1 MAWIPC
7 VRSRWSYWI
16 VADLAFRRQDEK
28 PEVKAED
35 AEMKTDEDDA
45 AKPDE
50 ATTATTPAKPKR
62 KVEPTSDRLSN
73 LSRVTPAQLSYITF
87 PTDARY
93 VPVRPIF
100 SSHSRASTAAN
111 PAVSATPR
119 IGAGGGIL
127 MMRDREPEKEAE
139 FLEMEVMKVVDT
151 EAAPVVGAGAGAGA
165 GEIGRAHV

>member
-1 MAWIPC
+1 
-7 VRSRWSYWI
+7 
-16 VADLAFRRQDEK
+16 
-28 PEVKAED
+28 
-35 AEMKTDEDDA
+35 MKTDEDDA
-45 AKPDE
+45 PKADD
-50 ATTATTPAKPKR
+50 ATASTTPAKPKR

-100 SSHSRASTAAN
+100 SSHARASTAAN
-111 PAVSATPR
+111 PAVSATPS

-151 EAAPVVGAGAGAGA
+151 EAAPAAAATAGGAGPA
-165 GEIGRAHV
+165 GEDLLEGPIADPPAPFEWTEWE